1 MPSPSDVIDRAIGE
15 VDSLRKLL
23 KKGKNRQVRSK
34 EERTT
39 AKATALAWFH
49 THRAELSG
57 FEAVES
63 FKTAEGLY
71 QRLLNS
77 SDLNASRQSYELLLK
92 NLRRALTGLRVDCV
106 ISPISTHS
114 TADEPPVFAPL
125 VTDIEMQEVL
135 TSRWRECVKC
145 LGADAPMAAIVMMGG
160 LIEALLVARIVRE
173 TNQKPIFMAKLA
185 PLDDKGKSRPLN
197 EWTLKNYIDVV
208 HELGWISE
216 TAKDISEVVRD
227 YRNYIHPSKQLR
239 HGKQL
244 TVDDATMFWEVSKA
258 VSREVI
264 RSAPPRA
271 RARRG

>member
-1 MPSPSDVIDRAIGE
+1 MSSPSDVIDRAIGE

-23 KKGKNRQVRSK
+23 KKGNNRQVRSK
-34 EERTT
+34 EERTI

-49 THRAELSG
+49 THRADLSG
-57 FEAVES
+57 FDGIDS
-63 FKTAEGLY
+63 FKTAESLY

-77 SDLNASRQSYELLLK
+77 SDLNASRQSYDTLLK
-92 NLRRALTGLRVDCV
+92 DLRGALTGLRVDSV
-106 ISPISTHS
+106 TNTPAVAQSTI
-114 TADEPPVFAPL
+114 DEAPVFAPL
-125 VTDIEMQEVL
+125 VTDVDMQEVL

-145 LGADAPMAAIVMMGG
+145 LGGGAPMAAIVMMGG

-173 TNQKPIFMAKLA
+173 TNQKPIFTAKLA
-185 PLDDKGKSRPLN
+185 PVDDKGKSKPLN

-239 HGKQL
+239 HGKKL
-244 TVDDATMFWEVSKA
+244 TVDDAKMFWEVSKA

-264 RSAPPRA
+264 KSAA
-271 RARRG
+271 K